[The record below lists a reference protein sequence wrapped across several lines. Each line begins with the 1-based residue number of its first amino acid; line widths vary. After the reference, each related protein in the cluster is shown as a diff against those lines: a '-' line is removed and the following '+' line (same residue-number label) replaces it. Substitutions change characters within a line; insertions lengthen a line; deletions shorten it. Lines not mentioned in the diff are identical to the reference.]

1 MGAKK
6 GSLTFSRLHVR
17 GDLPGD
23 FRDVFA
29 DSISMHAFR
38 PLEIHDEED
47 ERSGW
52 CVLGEPLS
60 VELSHPSIYCGDG
73 FLNLGLRV
81 DRWRIPSAIYKAH
94 YQTAEQKLLTDLGRE
109 RLSRTQKEDLK
120 LMVIRKLRELIM
132 PTMSVVDFSW
142 DLERREVRFFHR
154 SPRMIELLGE
164 LFEETFKL
172 ELVIES
178 AYLAATRLGLDEPT
192 LDALTRVE
200 PTSFRVEHS

>member
-17 GDLPGD
+17 GDLPED
-23 FRDVFA
+23 FRDTFIDA
-29 DSISMHAFR
+29 IAHHAFR
-38 PLEIHDEED
+38 PLEVHDEES
-47 ERSGW
+47 ERAGW

-60 VELSHPSIYCGDG
+60 TELSHEKVYCDA

-94 YQTAEQKLLTDLGRE
+94 YQTAEQKLLAELGRE
-109 RLSRTQKEDLK
+109 RLSRAQKEDLK
-120 LMVIRKLRELIM
+120 TMVVRRLRELVM

-142 DLERREVRFFHR
+142 NLERREVRFFHR

-172 ELVIES
+172 ELVLES

-192 LDALTRVE
+192 LDALTAVE
-200 PTSFRVEHS
+200 PTPFRVEMA